1 MADSMLTGSICLTD
15 IPKELIKEVKCKD
28 GQLRK
33 YLNVAI
39 ITKKNPTT
47 FTNNGQPRT
56 YTHFISCAPRKEER
70 KDGVNYILGDLET
83 RTFAPV
89 TASPTPEQ
97 INDAPPAQ
105 QNDDLPF

>member
-39 ITKKNPTT
+39 ITKKKPHHIYEQWPASHLYP
-47 FTNNGQPRT
+47 FHQLRT
-56 YTHFISCAPRKEER
+56 QKGRAQRWRKLHSR
-70 KDGVNYILGDLET
+70 
-83 RTFAPV
+83 RP
-89 TASPTPEQ
+89 
-97 INDAPPAQ
+97 
-105 QNDDLPF
+105 